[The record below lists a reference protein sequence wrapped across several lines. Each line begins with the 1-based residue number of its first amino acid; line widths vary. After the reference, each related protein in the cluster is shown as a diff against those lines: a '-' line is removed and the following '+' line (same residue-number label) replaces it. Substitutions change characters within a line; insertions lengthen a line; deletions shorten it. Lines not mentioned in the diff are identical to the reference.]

1 MNLWV
6 GEITAKYEPILREA
20 NWFFICAHSLFN
32 LLRRKFCTYKAKMI
46 QSLRDFKPRYK
57 NKIYS
62 GHALSRTPTGPAKN
76 GIFKILAFYKAL
88 GKPNAAFT
96 SVLTL
101 GYLKCNTR
109 KKMY

>member
-1 MNLWV
+1 
-6 GEITAKYEPILREA
+6 
-20 NWFFICAHSLFN
+20 
-32 LLRRKFCTYKAKMI
+32 MI

-62 GHALSRTPTGPAKN
+62 GHAFSRTPTGPAKKFEIANVRDN

-88 GKPNAAFT
+88 GKPNTAFS

-101 GYLKCNTR
+101 GNLKCNTR